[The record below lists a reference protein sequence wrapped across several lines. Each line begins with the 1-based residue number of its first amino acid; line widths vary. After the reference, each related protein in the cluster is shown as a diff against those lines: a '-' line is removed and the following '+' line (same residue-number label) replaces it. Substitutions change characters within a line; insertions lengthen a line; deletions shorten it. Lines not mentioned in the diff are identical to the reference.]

1 MCGRNTLTENT
12 KSIIKDF
19 SIDSWDSKQI
29 IPQYNICPSSYTPVL
44 ISKNNTRIVRD
55 MKWGLIPSWS
65 SNSSIGNQMINAR
78 SESILEKPSFQNLV
92 NKNRCIIFSSGYFE
106 WKTLNNKKHPF
117 YITKSTNKIL
127 PLAGLWTT
135 WKSKKSELIHSY
147 TIITGKAQ
155 SSLENIHHRMPI
167 ILKRNNIEK
176 WINSEKYNF
185 PAVQKFL
192 KPHSSD
198 LIFHN
203 VSTLVNSTK
212 NNSKKCILKINDLS
226 TINLF

>member
-29 IPQYNICPSSYTPVL
+29 IPHYNICPSSYTPVL

-135 WKSKKSELIHSY
+135 WKSKKSEL
-147 TIITGKAQ
+147 
-155 SSLENIHHRMPI
+155 SLEAIDEVITYPEITKKISTPKYPLCKRFL
-167 ILKRNNIEK
+167 LK
-176 WINSEKYNF
+176 
-185 PAVQKFL
+185 
-192 KPHSSD
+192 
-198 LIFHN
+198 
-203 VSTLVNSTK
+203 
-212 NNSKKCILKINDLS
+212 
-226 TINLF
+226 

>member
-1 MCGRNTLTENT
+1 MCGRNTLTENI

-29 IPQYNICPSSYTPVL
+29 IPHYNIYPSSYTPVL
-44 ISKNNTRIVRD
+44 ISKNRIRIVKD
-55 MKWGLIPSWS
+55 MKWGLIPSWA

-78 SESILEKPSFQNLV
+78 SESILEKPSFQDLV

-106 WKTLNNKKHPF
+106 WKILNKKKQPF

-135 WKSKKSELIHSY
+135 WESKKSEITHSY
-147 TIITGKAQ
+147 AIITGKAQ
-155 SSLENIHHRMPI
+155 SNLEHIHHRMPI
-167 ILKRNNIEK
+167 ILRRNNIEK
-176 WINSEKYNF
+176 WINSDKYSF
-185 PAVQKFL
+185 HTVQKFL
-192 KPHSSD
+192 KPKSSD
-198 LIFHN
+198 LVFHN
-203 VSTLVNSTK
+203 VSNYVNSPK
-212 NNSKKCILKINDLS
+212 NNSKKCILKINNLC

>member
-155 SSLENIHHRMPI
+155 NSLENIHHRMPI

-212 NNSKKCILKINDLS
+212 NNSKNCILKINNLC

>member
-29 IPQYNICPSSYTPVL
+29 IPHYNIYPSSYTPVL
-44 ISKNNTRIVRD
+44 ISKNKTRVVKD
-55 MKWGLIPSWS
+55 MKWGLIPSWA

-106 WKTLNNKKHPF
+106 WKILNKKKQPF

-135 WKSKKSELIHSY
+135 WESKKSEITHSY
-147 TIITGKAQ
+147 AIITGKAQ
-155 SSLENIHHRMPI
+155 SNLEHIHHRMPI
-167 ILKRNNIEK
+167 ILRRNNIEK
-176 WINSEKYNF
+176 WINSDKYSF
-185 PAVQKFL
+185 HTVQKFL
-192 KPHSSD
+192 KPKSSD
-198 LIFHN
+198 LVFHN
-203 VSTLVNSTK
+203 VSNYVNSPK
-212 NNSKKCILKINDLS
+212 NNSKKCILKMDDPY